1 MQLKTYNDLQKDI
14 VGNLWKIPNDVDL
27 IVGIPRSGIL
37 AASFIA
43 LSLNLPLVDLDGFC
57 AGRVFE
63 TGTTRRRG
71 NASKHYRRALIVDD
85 SSRTGEALA
94 KAVEKLHTASV
105 DLPPITTCVVYGTSS
120 IRGRVDVV
128 MEIIDKPRIFEWNV
142 LHHPGILKDA
152 CLDIDGVLCHDP
164 SYAENDDGPAYLDF
178 LQQARPLYL
187 PSHPIK
193 ALVTSRLEKYR
204 PETEEWLR
212 RHGVVY
218 EQLIMLDLPS
228 AAERRQAGV
237 HGSHKAAYY
246 RTSSARLFVESE
258 LHQANEIAR
267 MSGKPVLSIEGPRLC
282 LPNGFSPQALKQR
295 ITNVRLLARWLR
307 GCIGD
312 KWVDRLRVVYMRL
325 SRAKSKKL

>member
-1 MQLKTYNDLQKDI
+1 MQLKTYDDLQRDI
-14 VGNLWKIPNDVDL
+14 VKNLWKLPNDVDL
-27 IVGIPRSGIL
+27 IVGIPRSGML
-37 AASFIA
+37 VASFIA
-43 LSLNLPLVDLDGFC
+43 LSLNLPLVDLEGFC

-71 NASKHYRRALIVDD
+71 NAAPHYRRALIVDD
-85 SSRTGEALA
+85 SSRTGDALA
-94 KAVEKLHTASV
+94 KAVDKLNTASV
-105 DLPPITTCVVYGTSS
+105 DLPPVTTCVVYGTSTT
-120 IRGRVDVV
+120 RRCVDVV
-128 MEIIDKPRIFEWNV
+128 METIDQPRIFEWNV

-178 LQQARPLYL
+178 LKRARPLHL

-218 EQLIMLDLPS
+218 EQLIMLDLPN
-228 AAERRQAGV
+228 AAERRKVGA

-258 LHQANEIAR
+258 LYQAHEIAR
-267 MSGKPVLSIEGPRLC
+267 LSGKPVLSIEGPRMC
-282 LPNGFSPQALKQR
+282 LPNSFSPQALQQR
-295 ITNVRLLARWLR
+295 ITNLRLLARWLR
-307 GCIGD
+307 GYIGD
-312 KWVDRLRVVYMRL
+312 KWVDRLRALYMRL
-325 SRAKSKKL
+325 PRAKSKKL